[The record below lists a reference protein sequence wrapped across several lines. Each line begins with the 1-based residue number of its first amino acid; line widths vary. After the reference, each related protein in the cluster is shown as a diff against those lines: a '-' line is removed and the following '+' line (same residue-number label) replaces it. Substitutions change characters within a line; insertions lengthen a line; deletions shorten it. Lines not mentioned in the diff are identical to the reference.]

1 MSSKKEIKKS
11 LPIVLP
17 IKEENDEEW
26 AKDIHPNLPKP
37 PSVICIYASFR
48 SGKSVLVNNFILNP
62 NFLRGMLDK
71 WFIFSPTARND
82 QSSKYLLDEEGVEII
97 DDYTDDY
104 LNALLQFQKE
114 TPKEERD
121 KIGIVF
127 DDAIQYLHSRNSA
140 GNFLATRFR
149 HYNIKYLFYV
159 SQSFRALDT
168 KVRANSKGVIIMKI
182 SNLKELDKLE
192 EEYGAMIGNRFI
204 DLYNYCLD
212 DKPFSF
218 LYINIDANPV
228 EAYLRFERKIFPSDE
243 FPAVQKTSFSK
254 KLTKTKGIDEESM
267 SEIKN
272 RHLK

>member
-1 MSSKKEIKKS
+1 MNKN

-17 IKEENDEEW
+17 IKEDIDEEW

-62 NFLRGMLDK
+62 NFLRGLLDK
-71 WFIFSPTARND
+71 WYIFSPTARND
-82 QSSKYLLDEEGVEII
+82 QSSKFLLDEEGVEII

-104 LNALLQFQKE
+104 LNALLKFQKE
-114 TPKEERD
+114 TPQEERD
-121 KIGIVF
+121 KIGVVF
-127 DDAIQYLHSRNSA
+127 DDAIQYLHSRTSA

-212 DKPFSF
+212 DQPFSF

-228 EAYLRFERKIFPSDE
+228 EAFLRFERKIFPSPE
-243 FPAVQKTSFSK
+243 FPAKTK
-254 KLTKTKGIDEESM
+254 EKKTKGKKIKEEEESL

-272 RHLK
+272 RHY